1 MTTVDRSDHTLLLRP
16 HWAQYCIKERPWL
29 FICIVMLIGF
39 RMNWLLIGEAFLL
52 IAAFILTFL
61 ICQGIAVA
69 RVRYFITDEQIIY
82 RHGILHRETDFME
95 LYRVIDYQE
104 DRTFMQ
110 QIAGLK
116 TVIIF
121 STDRS
126 TPRLNI
132 IGQRSGFDLISEIRW
147 RVEMNKQR
155 KGIHEI
161 TNR

>member
-1 MTTVDRSDHTLLLRP
+1 
-16 HWAQYCIKERPWL
+16 
-29 FICIVMLIGF
+29 
-39 RMNWLLIGEAFLL
+39 
-52 IAAFILTFL
+52 
-61 ICQGIAVA
+61 
-69 RVRYFITDEQIIY
+69 
-82 RHGILHRETDFME
+82 ME

-147 RVEMNKQR
+147 RVELNKQR